1 MALPKA
7 FIAIEKTMS
16 ATMRVEWD
24 RTAREFLKTLHPLI
38 VDEKWHEAHDAVNK
52 LSMRGVVSKVKA
64 KIEEL
69 AVTAVLFGAHHVTGS
84 VEETMLFKTKAI
96 PQSLHHGVSQ
106 LVVAVEQNGGD
117 YLRKQLHAVITALQR
132 KDEKAHVQKDADD
145 AAGAP
150 EDVEGAGDLDET
162 QLARTGGLM
171 LPSQAGLGRRH
182 KKRKMRKGTKTL
194 YVNRALLNAD
204 EVIAWAH
211 TQGFKNVQQASDMHV
226 TICYSK
232 EPFDWDNIEP
242 DEDTVKIVAGTREL
256 HAFGKAG
263 DAIVLT
269 FESPELIQEHQ
280 AFASAGASYDFPTYK
295 SHITVTWLGAPRPLA
310 ELEPYRGPLIFG
322 PQEFAPI
329 NDDWKEPHV
338 ETVLRKAAGVSL
350 ADQLNEAVLR
360 GGQVAIDAGANLTT
374 SRLVSFGFLSE
385 AHAAGAE
392 SYQVNEVLD
401 GITCPVCRYMH
412 GKTFRV
418 DSEYSKTLQALSTGD
433 PNDLASIS
441 PWPDQSLS
449 GLDDLFGMSLG
460 EMQGEGY
467 GSPPYH
473 PFCRGIL
480 ALVGSVEEN
489 VPLGG
494 QQVAEEQLSTDGVEG
509 EVAEPVWDEIRI
521 TALQDAIEALADDD
535 LKLSAVASVEAGEYD
550 AALEAAQQAIDEAPA
565 VETSRVKGWSAED
578 IGILKWSRFDV
589 VDPEVFKLVDDAF
602 NKDDFDG
609 AQTLLTA
616 WKDGDEEAVKVAEKA
631 LKDDPDND
639 PSPNSGKKKRKNQ
652 TASGREQD
660 YSDIK
665 PDDTTAV
672 FDTLTAN
679 AVGAPFDKN

>member
-1 MALPKA
+1 
-7 FIAIEKTMS
+7 
-16 ATMRVEWD
+16 
-24 RTAREFLKTLHPLI
+24 
-38 VDEKWHEAHDAVNK
+38 
-52 LSMRGVVSKVKA
+52 
-64 KIEEL
+64 
-69 AVTAVLFGAHHVTGS
+69 
-84 VEETMLFKTKAI
+84 
-96 PQSLHHGVSQ
+96 
-106 LVVAVEQNGGD
+106 
-117 YLRKQLHAVITALQR
+117 
-132 KDEKAHVQKDADD
+132 
-145 AAGAP
+145 
-150 EDVEGAGDLDET
+150 
-162 QLARTGGLM
+162 
-171 LPSQAGLGRRH
+171 
-182 KKRKMRKGTKTL
+182 
-194 YVNRALLNAD
+194 
-204 EVIAWAH
+204 
-211 TQGFKNVQQASDMHV
+211 
-226 TICYSK
+226 
-232 EPFDWDNIEP
+232 
-242 DEDTVKIVAGTREL
+242 
-256 HAFGKAG
+256 
-263 DAIVLT
+263 
-269 FESPELIQEHQ
+269 
-280 AFASAGASYDFPTYK
+280 
-295 SHITVTWLGAPRPLA
+295 
-310 ELEPYRGPLIFG
+310 
-322 PQEFAPI
+322 
-329 NDDWKEPHV
+329 
-338 ETVLRKAAGVSL
+338 
-350 ADQLNEAVLR
+350 
-360 GGQVAIDAGANLTT
+360 
-374 SRLVSFGFLSE
+374 
-385 AHAAGAE
+385 
-392 SYQVNEVLD
+392 
-401 GITCPVCRYMH
+401 
-412 GKTFRV
+412 
-418 DSEYSKTLQALSTGD
+418 
-433 PNDLASIS
+433 
-441 PWPDQSLS
+441 
-449 GLDDLFGMSLG
+449 
-460 EMQGEGY
+460 MQGEGY